1 MPEGPTWIVLIRD
14 ISHAVRVAG
23 EPRMVASLVLDAQTG
38 LARGMSVGR
47 TGADAC
53 RQAMQAALTQPAG
66 PLLPQP
72 PAQVL
77 CGVGHQPEVT
87 SQLTKALHGGTVP
100 TVTEVIS
107 VEAEDVFDSFVGHM
121 AGRRQPDQFASP
133 EDWQQLTSRAG
144 DFLLA
149 QPWQRWADDEHL
161 DLIARI
167 GGVPARYV
175 TIVLGQADV
184 QRGLVLYPGGA
195 FPEDLHDHQSVAGPG
210 ALPAGTILFY
220 LDPPAEAPPEFV
232 AKAARYGWPNDA
244 DLIPVWIVS
253 GPDGPADLDHI
264 AVQRLTIAVT
274 AVLAHHRNA
283 ATGKTTGTLAF
294 ADGRQGAYTI
304 G

>member
-1 MPEGPTWIVLIRD
+1 
-14 ISHAVRVAG
+14 
-23 EPRMVASLVLDAQTG
+23 MVASLVLDAQTG

-77 CGVGHQPEVT
+77 CGVGHQAEVAA
-87 SQLTKALHGGTVP
+87 QLSKALHGGTPP
-100 TVTEVIS
+100 TVTEVVS
-107 VEAEDVFDSFVGHM
+107 VEAEDVLDSFVGHM

-133 EDWQQLTSRAG
+133 EDWQQLTDRAG

-161 DLIARI
+161 DLIVRI
-167 GGVPARYV
+167 GEVPARYV
-175 TIVLGQADV
+175 AIVLGQAGV
-184 QRGLVLYPGGA
+184 QRGLVLYPGGVV
-195 FPEDLHDHQSVAGPG
+195 PEELQDHQAGPG

-220 LDPPAEAPPEFV
+220 LDPPTQAPSEFV
-232 AKAARYGWPNDA
+232 AKAARYGWPNGA
-244 DLIPVWIVS
+244 DLVPVWIVS
-253 GPDGPADLDHI
+253 ATDGPADLDHT
-264 AVQRLTIAVT
+264 AVQRLTVALT
-274 AVLAHHRNA
+274 AVLAHHRDH
-283 ATGKTTGTLAF
+283 ATGKTTGKTTL
-294 ADGRQGAYTI
+294 ADGRQGGYTI